1 MNIYKQTF
9 GGIELENYYDA
20 HSLNIAKSS
29 YHQSHLSLA
38 TNPELSHAVM
48 PLYQIIRFA
57 NQAAG
62 LKKKV
67 SITIERK
74 LGHAQ
79 YERLELIGTF
89 GSSVNTNKQITFKSD
104 QGMVYI
110 LKIDQILAIQ
120 QL

>member
-1 MNIYKQTF
+1 M
-9 GGIELENYYDA
+9 ENYYDA

-29 YHQSHLSLA
+29 YPQSHLSLA

-89 GSSVNTNKQITFKSD
+89 GSSVNTNKQITFKAD